1 MNALMKVLIALILV
15 AVVNSSVLANTA
27 SVPKIGIVLPL
38 EHPAMQEIVDGFEL
52 GLKANYPH
60 PVSIH
65 VENAQNDLNLQR
77 AIISQFRDQH
87 DDLIVPIGTSTTQM
101 TAMIAKQQSIVA
113 LAADDTSLEAE
124 RNAASHVAMVHDEI
138 NSLQALSFLHQAYPA
153 LTRITLIHSASDK
166 IFPEVQQAILDGKK
180 EGIEVKPIMVTT
192 LPDLYAA
199 LKNLPKD
206 TQAIFILKDGLMAS
220 GATNIAQEAMVRHI
234 LFMASDQDSVKAGAH
249 FALGVYERQI
259 GEEGGR
265 LVAEILSGQSPGSLP
280 IVHMTK
286 LTVFVN
292 QHSFQAIDQAISPI
306 VSAAATSHYPTQVY

>member
-1 MNALMKVLIALILV
+1 MNALIKVLIALILV
-15 AVVNSSVLANTA
+15 VVVNSSVLANTA

-38 EHPAMQEIVDGFEL
+38 EHPAMQEIVDGFEF

-113 LAADDTSLEAE
+113 LAADDASLEAE

-153 LTRITLIHSASDK
+153 LTRIALIHSASDK

-180 EGIEVKPIMVTT
+180 EGIEVKPIMVST
-192 LPDLYAA
+192 LPDLYAT
-199 LKNLPKD
+199 LKSLPKD

-249 FALGVYERQI
+249 FALGVYERHI

-265 LVAEILSGQSPGSLP
+265 LAAEILSGQSPGSLP

-292 QHSFQAIDQAISPI
+292 QHSFQTIDQAILPI
-306 VSAAATSHYPTQVY
+306 VSAAATSHYPTQVC